1 MSDAK
6 QTGLVVEDEW
16 LIRLELVEELTSA
29 GWAVRDSGSGEDA
42 LKVIAQAQAAGE
54 KMDFLVTDIR
64 LGGAVDG
71 WDVAEAC
78 RKAWPGLA
86 VIYVSANPMVESRRV
101 EGGMMLSK
109 PAEMTNLISLCRR
122 LIAGQT

>member
-109 PAEMTNLISLCRR
+109 PAEMTNLISLCHR